1 MIKMHDIFSK
11 QGSTFKLPRPRP
23 TDIVY
28 VISNGYATFQSLIFI
43 TSMKVFNTDEDEE
56 TILSTS
62 SWLSI
67 IDDKDNKHWK
77 IHVKYISLDVNDR
90 NQNEK

>member
-11 QGSTFKLPRPRP
+11 QGFTLKLPRPRP

-43 TSMKVFNTDEDEE
+43 TSMKVFN
-56 TILSTS
+56 LS
-62 SWLSI
+62 
-67 IDDKDNKHWK
+67 
-77 IHVKYISLDVNDR
+77 
-90 NQNEK
+90 